1 MCYQSTLGHLGKQE
15 VQMASANKLQNGVPK
30 KLQSFVVLDA
40 KAKTNSPSKIC
51 RLGQSSMPAANGD
64 CTKKTYKD

>member
-15 VQMASANKLQNGVPK
+15 VQMTSANKLQNGVPK

-40 KAKTNSPSKIC
+40 KVKI
-51 RLGQSSMPAANGD
+51 QFIVKNMSFWTKFDDSSER
-64 CTKKTYKD
+64 